1 MSGQSHLLTRK
12 DYCLFDKS
20 RTFYKQKIPGRFAFV
35 SIVGIYDIL
44 SVVVRNVD
52 LVDFEVRRIVNFY
65 SILTFGYG
73 LTVAPHA
80 GAWIE
85 TRRRLLPK
93 SVRLVAP
100 HAGAWIE
107 TWPLTSTA
115 TAILVAPHAG
125 AWIETFETRTT

>member
-85 TRRRLLPK
+85 TYLPID
-93 SVRLVAP
+93 VVIP
-100 HAGAWIE
+100 
-107 TWPLTSTA
+107 
-115 TAILVAPHAG
+115 
-125 AWIETFETRTT
+125 

>member
-85 TRRRLLPK
+85 TLNFPMRQNCGP
-93 SVRLVAP
+93 VAP
-100 HAGAWIE
+100 HAGVWIE
-107 TWPLTSTA
+107 TCQQ
-115 TAILVAPHAG
+115 G
-125 AWIETFETRTT
+125 G